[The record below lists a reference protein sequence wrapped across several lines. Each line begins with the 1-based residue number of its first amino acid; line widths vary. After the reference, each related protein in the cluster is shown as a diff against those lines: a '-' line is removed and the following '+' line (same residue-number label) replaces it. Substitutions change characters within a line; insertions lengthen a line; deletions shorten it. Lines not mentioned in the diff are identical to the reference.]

1 MIKTYKPA
9 ILLILLF
16 AGMSVSAQVND
27 AGLWM
32 DVNIEKKITRS
43 LAVEF
48 TEEVK
53 MYENITEVG
62 TIYSDLGLTYDFMK
76 RFRVGRSVR
85 FTNQKRLDDTYDSRF
100 SYYFDFSF
108 REKVKP
114 WVFNVRLRYQ
124 SQFTDMYTS
133 ENGTIPKDVFRPKAT
148 IKYEIDK
155 HFRPEASAELFFLLN
170 GSSPGSFVQW
180 RALLGVEY
188 VINRR
193 NAVELYYMVKQEVN
207 VNNPWT
213 SYIIGIS
220 YSYSF

>member
-1 MIKTYKPA
+1 MIRFIRAA
-9 ILLILLF
+9 IWVMLVF
-16 AGMSVSAQVND
+16 AGIRVSAQVND

-62 TIYSDLGLTYDFMK
+62 TIYSDLGLTYNFMK
-76 RFRVGRSVR
+76 RFRVGGSVR

-108 REKVKP
+108 REKVKL
-114 WVFNVRLRYQ
+114 WIFNVRLRYQ

-133 ENGTIPKDVFRPKAT
+133 ENGTIPKNVFRPKAT
-148 IKYEIDK
+148 IKYEINK
-155 HFRPEASAELFFLLN
+155 HIRPEASAELFFLLN
-170 GSSPGSFVQW
+170 GQYPGSFVQW
-180 RALLGVEY
+180 RASLGVEY

-193 NAVELYYMVKQEVN
+193 NSVELYYMLKQEVN

-213 SYIIGIS
+213 SYIIGLS